1 MAAHMH
7 AHQALG
13 EAQYLDVFGWPPLA
27 ASSDCLLLLLLL
39 QCDHGESSLR
49 GVGLVAACC

>member
-39 QCDHGESSLR
+39 QCDNGESSLR